1 MDYPCEIDHV
11 DGNLGMPDD
20 LTLDE
25 SDADES
31 IALSKADI
39 SALLKRREAQRNRD
53 QMTDR
58 LNVPQRFERSLF
70 EASSSPSD
78 SRSFRKATAESSY
91 QDTNYSSNS
100 TWASLGDSLRLP
112 PPPQT
117 ASHVQSID
125 TSNQIVNTEET
136 AWLLPEQGSDSPSDQ
151 RERQVPLQFL
161 LADSDEET
169 WDEEAGTYKG
179 KQTGSSTHALR
190 CSTSRG

>member
-39 SALLKRREAQRNRD
+39 NALLKRREAQRNRA
-53 QMTDR
+53 QMSDR
-58 LNVPQRFERSLF
+58 LNGSQRFERSLF
-70 EASSSPSD
+70 QASSSPSNT
-78 SRSFRKATAESSY
+78 RSFRKATGESSF
-91 QDTNYSSNS
+91 QSDTNCSSNS

-117 ASHVQSID
+117 TSHVQSND
-125 TSNQIVNTEET
+125 NSNQIVNTEET
-136 AWLLPEQGSDSPSDQ
+136 AWLLPDQGSNSPSDQ

-169 WDEEAGTYKG
+169 WDEEAGDVVAVR
-179 KQTGSSTHALR
+179 SIS
-190 CSTSRG
+190 